1 MALNPSILS
10 AAGMVIFIISAAGI
24 LFAFGTMLLVIIFRK
39 HHVFKASSPI
49 FCCLELIG
57 FMLTYA
63 NVILMI
69 GVPTTITC
77 YVSPIVFNLGFVL
90 VLG

>member
-1 MALNPSILS
+1 MLYEETVNFSSEILTPSHPL
-10 AAGMVIFIISAAGI
+10 
-24 LFAFGTMLLVIIFRK
+24 
-39 HHVFKASSPI
+39 SSPI

-69 GVPTTITC
+69 GVPTTVTC
-77 YVSPIVFNLGFVL
+77 YLSPIVFNLGFVL